1 MRSNTDFKIGDLAIA
16 FAWLRVIPF
25 GLLPTAPHLE
35 RRHPTP
41 IGAARSCALRD
52 RSRRIG
58 GPPRRSARPATV
70 DRRPDVIFGA
80 QATGDAG
87 RLIAG
92 APLGSRRLPPADL
105 GPSSPIHRHPP
116 RRADAIRTGVPLV
129 RCSPHFD
136 ICARATM
143 AMPRAWRPA
152 GNPIPAG
159 RRARWS
165 SKTTSHEDIPCNSNP
180 IRRAAR
186 FTKPANS
193 RN

>member
-1 MRSNTDFKIGDLAIA
+1 MRSNTDFKIGDLVIA

-25 GLLPTAPHLE
+25 GLLPSARHLE

-87 RLIAG
+87 RLVAG
-92 APLGSRRLPPADL
+92 APLRSRRLPPPTSA
-105 GPSSPIHRHPP
+105 PHP
-116 RRADAIRTGVPLV
+116 
-129 RCSPHFD
+129 
-136 ICARATM
+136 
-143 AMPRAWRPA
+143 
-152 GNPIPAG
+152 
-159 RRARWS
+159 
-165 SKTTSHEDIPCNSNP
+165 
-180 IRRAAR
+180 
-186 FTKPANS
+186 
-193 RN
+193 